1 MAGILDFVL
10 AQQGAKREEARRA
23 ELQAALP
30 DLLGRRPI
38 TLEGFDDI
46 PAETVDPGSGLLADP
61 GDPRRQ
67 AEFATGLL
75 PFAPQVAGGLLQQIT
90 QQEGA
95 GSRQEA
101 GDVAAGARQE
111 SANTAAMDRA
121 QLQAI
126 TSRFN
131 VMDRIQGRADIAAAG
146 GAALG
151 GPQFGTTP
159 PGEVMVPNPETGL
172 PMIVPLEG
180 SERSI
185 KGGQSL
191 RSLQQ
196 SVDNFEQF
204 DQIFSDVGSELFS
217 ATDAR
222 TMGSLRQLIISD
234 VGILMELGVLQQ
246 GDLERVESVLPDPSG
261 FGGKSRAALGQNKA
275 VRAGYNVFA
284 DLMRARLGDAQEATK
299 FWPGVQ
305 RFQVPALPPG
315 TVAVES
321 N

>member
-1 MAGILDFVL
+1 MAGILDFIL
-10 AQQGAKREEARRA
+10 AQQGQKRAEARRA
-23 ELQAALP
+23 ELEAALP

-46 PAETVDPGSGLLADP
+46 PAETVSPGSGLLADP

-75 PFAPQVAGGLLQQIT
+75 PFAPQIAGGLLQQIT

-95 GSRQEA
+95 GARQEA

-121 QLQAI
+121 QLQALV
-126 TSRFN
+126 SRFN
-131 VMDRIQGRADIAAAG
+131 VQDQIQGRADIAAAG
-146 GAALG
+146 GALG
-151 GPQFGTTP
+151 GPQFGTVP
-159 PGEVMVPNPETGL
+159 PGEVMVPSPETGL
-172 PMIVPLEG
+172 PMLVPLEG
-180 SERSI
+180 SERNI
-185 KGGQSL
+185 KAGQSL

-204 DQIFSDVGSELFS
+204 DTIFSDVGSEFFS

-222 TMGSLRQLIISD
+222 TMLSLRQLIISD

-246 GDLERVESVLPDPSG
+246 GDLERVEGVLPDPTG
-261 FGGKSRAALGQNKA
+261 FGGKARAGIGQNTA
-275 VRAGYNVFA
+275 IRAGYNVFA
-284 DLMRARLGDAQEATK
+284 DLMRARLQDFQQATK
-299 FWPGVQ
+299 FWPGLQDFQ
-305 RFQVPALPPG
+305 RPQLPPG
-315 TVAVES
+315 TVPVEQQ
-321 N
+321 